1 MAATLAMCHARNVI
15 DDGMPAGGDAAT
27 AARHGTPWASIP
39 KLAVDAADRFAGSE
53 AVVDGDR
60 RVTFAQLAADV
71 AIMARAFVGA
81 GIERGD
87 RVAIWAPNSYEWI
100 LTLLGLQSAGACLVP
115 LNTRFKGPEAAAI
128 LNRSRARALV
138 TVGGFL
144 GVDYPVLLESEAL
157 PHLEQLVVLGE
168 SAATG
173 TLSWQAFS
181 HLGAAVS
188 DEEVDIRIADIGP
201 SDVSDLI
208 FTSGTTGAPKGVVA
222 THGQSIRTFAEWSRI
237 VGLDAGDRYLI
248 VNPMFHTFGYKAGIL
263 ACLMTG
269 ATMVPVGVFE
279 AGAVLERIAAERIS
293 VLPGPP
299 TLYQSLLSHPELG
312 ATDISTLRLAVT
324 GAAVIPVGLVSQMRE
339 VLGFEVVL
347 TAYGLTE
354 ATGFV
359 TATRNGDD
367 LETIATTSGRAIDG
381 VEVRVVDPEGA
392 PLRAGVPGEVEC
404 RGYNVME
411 GYFEDPEQ
419 TAAAIGADGWLHTG
433 DVGLLDEAGNLRI
446 TDRIKDMFI
455 VGGFNAYP
463 AEIENLLLKYA
474 GVAQAAVVGI
484 PDERLGEVG
493 VAFVVP
499 APGQSLDAD
508 KIVSW
513 ARENMAN
520 YKAPRAVHVVG
531 ALPLNA
537 GGKVLKFELRECL
550 RTAR

>member
-1 MAATLAMCHARNVI
+1 
-15 DDGMPAGGDAAT
+15 
-27 AARHGTPWASIP
+27 
-39 KLAVDAADRFAGSE
+39 
-53 AVVDGDR
+53 
-60 RVTFAQLAADV
+60 
-71 AIMARAFVGA
+71 
-81 GIERGD
+81 
-87 RVAIWAPNSYEWI
+87 
-100 LTLLGLQSAGACLVP
+100 
-115 LNTRFKGPEAAAI
+115 
-128 LNRSRARALV
+128 V
-138 TVGGFL
+138 TVGGWL
-144 GVDYPVLLESEAL
+144 GVDYPALLEPAEL

-168 SAATG
+168 SAAAG

-181 HLGAAVS
+181 RLGAGVPDAK
-188 DEEVDIRIADIGP
+188 VDARIAAIGP

-222 THGQSIRTFAEWSRI
+222 THSQSIRTFAQWCRI
-237 VGLDAGDRYLI
+237 VGLEAGDRYLI

-269 ATMVPVGVFE
+269 ATMVPAGVFD
-279 AGAVLERIAAERIS
+279 AGAVLERIAAEHIS

-299 TLYQSLLSHPELG
+299 TLYQSLLSHPGLG
-312 ATDISTLRLAVT
+312 VTDISTLRLAVT

-359 TATRNGDD
+359 TATRDGDE

-404 RGYNVME
+404 RGYNVTE

-419 TAAAIGADGWLHTG
+419 TAAAIDPDGWLHTG
-433 DVGLLDEAGNLRI
+433 DIGLLDEAGNLRI

-463 AEIENLLLKYA
+463 AEIENLLLNCP

-484 PDERLGEVG
+484 PDERLGEIG

-508 KIVSW
+508 QIVSW
-513 ARENMAN
+513 AREHMAN
-520 YKAPRAVHVVG
+520 YKAPRAVHVVD

-537 GGKVLKFELRECL
+537 GGKVLKFELRERL
-550 RTAR
+550 RAAR